1 MEEKLRLLYSWI
13 ESWHQDDGYGG
24 FLHHAIHG
32 TVNWYHTKLVPSYT
46 YEPLMNGFINL
57 YNSTENKIWLDKAE
71 HCAFDLMQILDDAN
85 QFKYSG
91 FEFAPKGGSIVH
103 TVNPLFSFMKLYEI
117 TGKKLY
123 LNVVKNVLESV
134 VCIYWKGYNLSG
146 PFNMTLIVAAAFAEY
161 GRITGDWRLHD
172 KYGKECFELAKRH
185 KVGIEGG
192 EAEGLYYRNEDNHS
206 IIFPWYNTVKA
217 IAMLRYGRAIG
228 DNYWE
233 NEGLKLLETLHGVLL
248 EDYTFPHSFQNKN
261 GEYVKYDDVRLIA
274 PVALAITWMRQEG
287 VINECESYEAMS
299 YIMNTQQV
307 NGFIPANYG
316 YDWRSYVGVTAWNCF
331 VFEMLTTKYQLCDD
345 SLVQIPEYM
354 HDIGDVLIC
363 ENLKSFSLS
372 FRGEKIYEVDKKT
385 GAIIRNTI
393 SGIPDFS
400 LKKDCLQY
408 LPYVVRINAQR
419 HYAVSFIDDNG
430 NGVWL
435 ETNEGDLAVWSPYSN
450 LTISHDYSIYNKGVQ
465 KYDKFGSILY
475 CILKPFVYNKICV
488 NLAMKIL
495 HR

>member
-1 MEEKLRLLYSWI
+1 MYNRPSIYKDYKR
-13 ESWHQDDGYGG
+13 DGMHDMICTMQSQ
-24 FLHHAIHG
+24 FFIRD
-32 TVNWYHTKLVPSYT
+32 VNSVPTLFMVHTMRSNDVRY
-46 YEPLMNGFINL
+46 GFIC
-57 YNSTENKIWLDKAE
+57 S
-71 HCAFDLMQILDDAN
+71 DL
-85 QFKYSG
+85 
-91 FEFAPKGGSIVH
+91 
-103 TVNPLFSFMKLYEI
+103 
-117 TGKKLY
+117 
-123 LNVVKNVLESV
+123 
-134 VCIYWKGYNLSG
+134 
-146 PFNMTLIVAAAFAEY
+146 
-161 GRITGDWRLHD
+161 
-172 KYGKECFELAKRH
+172 
-185 KVGIEGG
+185 
-192 EAEGLYYRNEDNHS
+192 
-206 IIFPWYNTVKA
+206 
-217 IAMLRYGRAIG
+217 
-228 DNYWE
+228 
-233 NEGLKLLETLHGVLL
+233 
-248 EDYTFPHSFQNKN
+248 
-261 GEYVKYDDVRLIA
+261 
-274 PVALAITWMRQEG
+274 
-287 VINECESYEAMS
+287 
-299 YIMNTQQV
+299 
-307 NGFIPANYG
+307 
-316 YDWRSYVGVTAWNCF
+316 AWNCF

-385 GAIIRNTI
+385 GSIIRNTI